1 MDKRDAVCVVPQ
13 QRLWIRATV
22 ADPVEI
28 QFKID
33 EFRVR
38 LPDKDFPHRG
48 PIQGRELEVVVVVG
62 ERHTLLAAQI
72 TPPVEAAGQTG
83 YRSLIPVLIRQGYRE
98 DGVGAAESVHVCDN
112 CFGVRL
118 PGVEGDVG
126 ARGAEAE
133 VVEDVAEVFGV
144 LSAETSELDGG
155 ISYRRDP
162 AQRARH
168 VACGLFADGIELE

>member
-83 YRSLIPVLIRQGYRE
+83 YRSLIPVLVRRGHGE
-98 DGVGAAESVHVCDN
+98 DGVGTVEGVHVGDDRS
-112 CFGVRL
+112 GIRL
-118 PGVEGDVG
+118 PGVEGDVR

-133 VVEDVAEVFGV
+133 VVEDVAEVFGGET
-144 LSAETSELDGG
+144 AETRELDGW
-155 ISYRRDP
+155 IPDLRNP
-162 AQRARH
+162 AQCGWH
-168 VACGLFADGIELE
+168 VAGGLFADGIELE